1 VSKSRHLSTVLDD
14 GTPIRTEDDTEIA
27 DKLGIDQT
35 LVSEV
40 CRNRNS
46 PIIKHER
53 LKARE

>member
-1 VSKSRHLSTVLDD
+1 VSTLRHLSTVLDE

-27 DKLGIDQT
+27 DKLGVDQT

-53 LKARE
+53 LKVRE